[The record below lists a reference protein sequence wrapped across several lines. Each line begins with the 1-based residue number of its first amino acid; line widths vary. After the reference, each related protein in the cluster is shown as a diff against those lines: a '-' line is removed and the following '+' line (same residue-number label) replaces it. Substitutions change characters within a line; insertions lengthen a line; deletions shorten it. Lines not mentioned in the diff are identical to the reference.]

1 MSDKI
6 TKKVLC
12 VKDFVSTVLLIDDQ
26 LIYTEPDPTPLVD
39 GETLVIPQ
47 QGVVQPYVENNTLIF
62 PSPDDSKR
70 KVYVTDLIKSF
81 SKTE

>member
-1 MSDKI
+1 MSNKI

-26 LIYTEPDPTPLVD
+26 LIYSEPEPTPLVD
-39 GETLVIPQ
+39 GKTLVIPQ
-47 QGVVQPYVENNTLIF
+47 QGVVQPYVENDALKF

-70 KVYVTDLIKSF
+70 KVYVS
-81 SKTE
+81 